1 MQIQLAVNGTLMR
14 GLELNHN
21 LLELGG
27 VFVKETHTAP
37 SYRLWSIDDCYP
49 AMQRCSSG
57 GSISLEI
64 WSLESSQLGELLNR
78 EPAGLSLGKILLAD
92 NHEVL
97 GILGES
103 YLCEGKQEIT
113 QFGGW
118 REYTKILSSA
128 CRKAPQ
134 KEC

>member
-1 MQIQLAVNGTLMR
+1 MRIELAVNGTLMR

-27 VFVKETHTAP
+27 VFVEATLTAP
-37 SYRLWSIDDCYP
+37 LYRLWSIYDQHP

-57 GSISLEI
+57 GQISLEI
-64 WSLESSQLGELLNR
+64 WDIDSSNIGELLSR
-78 EPAGLSLGKILLAD
+78 EPAGLSVGKILLA
-92 NHEVL
+92 NNREVL

-113 QFGGW
+113 HFWGW
-118 REYTKILSSA
+118 RKYKGF
-128 CRKAPQ
+128 R
-134 KEC
+134 